1 MLRALMQPNAHA
13 ARRLFAAAAKPL
25 FDKILVANRGEIACR
40 VMRTAKNM
48 GIKCVAVHSTADSTS
63 KFVRMADEAYCIG
76 PPASK
81 DSYLNMDAV
90 CDAVRKS
97 GAQAVHPGYGFLSE
111 NTVFAKRLEDMG
123 CVFIGP
129 DAYAINAMGDKI
141 NSKLLAIKAGV
152 NCIPGVEAVI
162 ETVDEA
168 VKISR
173 QIGYPVMIKASAG
186 GGGKGMRIACVAPF
200 PHCFIVTS
208 VQVQRRRGALRFPGV
223 EERGHELLQGRPR
236 VHREVHR
243 GAAPHRDPSAFPLLP
258 HCFFVTI

>member
-1 MLRALMQPNAHA
+1 MLRALSQPNAL
-13 ARRLFAAAAKPL
+13 ARRYLSAASKPL

-40 VMRTAKNM
+40 VMQTARKM

-90 CDAVRKS
+90 CDAVSKS

-168 VKISR
+168 VQISR

-186 GGGKGMRIACVAPF
+186 GGGKGMRIAYNDDEARNGF
-200 PHCFIVTS
+200 
-208 VQVQRRRGALRFPGV
+208 QVPRKTA
-223 EERGHELLQGRPR
+223 RPR
-236 VHREVHR
+236 
-243 GAAPHRDPSAFPLLP
+243 PPKTPPQD
-258 HCFFVTI
+258 VTISH

>member
-1 MLRALMQPNAHA
+1 MLRALMLPNALA
-13 ARRLFAAAAKPL
+13 ARRHFSASAKPL

-40 VMRTAKNM
+40 VMQTAKKM

-90 CDAVRKS
+90 IDAVTKS

-162 ETVDEA
+162 ETADEA

-186 GGGKGMRIACVAPF
+186 GGGKGMRIAYNDDEARSGFQVSKNEAMNSF
-200 PHCFIVTS
+200 KDDRVFIEKFIEDPRHIEI
-208 VQVQRRRGALRFPGV
+208 QVLGDAHGNAV
-223 EERGHELLQGRPR
+223 
-236 VHREVHR
+236 
-243 GAAPHRDPSAFPLLP
+243 
-258 HCFFVTI
+258 

>member
-1 MLRALMQPNAHA
+1 MRQRSEKAQLHNTTKALRSKRFLRFRCCPEMLRALSQPNAL
-13 ARRLFAAAAKPL
+13 ARRYLSAASKPL

-40 VMRTAKNM
+40 VMQTARKM

-90 CDAVRKS
+90 CDAVSKS

-168 VKISR
+168 VQISR

-186 GGGKGMRIACVAPF
+186 GGGKGMRIAYNDDEARNGF
-200 PHCFIVTS
+200 
-208 VQVQRRRGALRFPGV
+208 QVPRKTA
-223 EERGHELLQGRPR
+223 RPR
-236 VHREVHR
+236 
-243 GAAPHRDPSAFPLLP
+243 PPKTPPQD
-258 HCFFVTI
+258 VTISH

>member
-1 MLRALMQPNAHA
+1 MQQLQRAAAATQRIAAKSSSSTSYDCIVLFHCVSSFHCCPEMLRALSQPNAF
-13 ARRLFAAAAKPL
+13 ARRYLSAAAKPL

-40 VMRTAKNM
+40 VMQTARKM

-90 CDAVRKS
+90 CDAVSKS

-168 VKISR
+168 VQISR

-186 GGGKGMRIACVAPF
+186 GGGKGMRIAYAP
-200 PHCFIVTS
+200 S
-208 VQVQRRRGALRFPGV
+208 
-223 EERGHELLQGRPR
+223 
-236 VHREVHR
+236 
-243 GAAPHRDPSAFPLLP
+243 SLP
-258 HCFFVTI
+258 QCAFVTV